1 MNLTDKSVL
10 VVDRGL
16 FVSLAESLVGK
27 FGKVGY
33 FAYWES
39 GFGDGRELVLGM
51 GLDGITREKYFEEA
65 YHRYDLLV
73 FPDVY
78 DGWMVKDLRA
88 AGNRVWGSG
97 LGSEL
102 ETLRW
107 KTKERFKSLGLPTNE
122 AHRVL
127 GVNQL
132 RSFLQE
138 HETDGGWY
146 VKVSLLRGLG
156 ETWHAQNYA
165 QSKAFID
172 DFEAKN
178 GALSH
183 VIHFILEAPIPDAE
197 EVGYDGFCVDGQFP
211 TQSMYGWEIK
221 DGAYIGQVSPY
232 VDLPENVRKV
242 NDAISPVMAEL
253 QYRNFFSTELRNEF
267 CIDPSCR
274 HASPAGEVLVEN
286 MDNLAEVLWE
296 GAEGHLVDPVFKSQY
311 GAQIIISSEWARDH
325 WQLVEFPEEI
335 RPFVKLYNHCR
346 IDGGTGLADY
356 VVPQFVPHFDR
367 MKEIGSVVAL
377 ADDPQEAVDLCKERA
392 EQVKGFK
399 VTCDCDALDKAYE
412 EMQEVS
418 SGQSS

>member
-10 VVDRGL
+10 IVDRGL
-16 FVSLAESLVGK
+16 FVSMAQSLVGR

-39 GFGDGRELVLGM
+39 GFTDGRELVIGE
-51 GLDGITREKYFEEA
+51 GLDGIERVKYFEQS
-65 YHRYDLLV
+65 YHDYDLLI

-78 DGWMVKDLRA
+78 DGWMVKDLRD
-88 AGNRVWGSG
+88 AGCRVWGSG

-102 ETLRW
+102 ELLRW
-107 KTKERFKSLGLPTNE
+107 KTKERFKEVGLPVVE
-122 AHRVL
+122 SHRVQ
-127 GVNQL
+127 GVDEL

-138 HETDGGWY
+138 HETSGGWY

-156 ETWHAQNYA
+156 ETWHAKNYA
-165 QSKAFID
+165 QAKPFID
-172 DFEAKN
+172 YFEAKN

-183 VIHFILEAPIPDAE
+183 LIHFILEAPIPDAD

-211 TQSMYGWEIK
+211 ASSMFGYEIK
-221 DGAYIGQVSPY
+221 DSAYLGYVSAR
-232 VDLPENVRKV
+232 DALPDNVKRV
-242 NDAISPVMAEL
+242 NDALSPALAEL

-267 CIDPSCR
+267 CIDLTCR

-286 MDNLAEVLWE
+286 LENLDEVLWF
-296 GAEGHLVDPVFKSQY
+296 GAEGKLIEPEFKNQY
-311 GAQIIISSEWARDH
+311 GAQLILSSEWARDQ
-325 WQLVEFPEEI
+325 WQLVQFPDEI

-346 IDGGTGLADY
+346 IKWSDY

-377 ADDPQEAVDLCKERA
+377 ANSPEEAIDLCKERA
-392 EQVKGFK
+392 ELVEGFK
-399 VTCDCDALDKAYE
+399 VSFEPEALDDALE
-412 EMQEVS
+412 EFKESVA
-418 SGQSS
+418 G